1 MELTNYKISK
11 HACERYAQ
19 RLLNKEDINSVNKFI
34 ATNEDKIK
42 TDLNKMVSFG
52 ELLYIGKQS
61 QKDGKGNVLNVYL
74 KDTWIILVDVK
85 AEVVVTIFRIDLGC
99 DDEDFNLQYISKK
112 KLMLDEKKKQLEEIQ
127 MEVAKESKMYKEMI
141 EENCSQINEYKTMI
155 KNMEGLNAGYQSV
168 IDCNTVKISQANR
181 EVAEVLNSLIGKRE
195 F

>member
-1 MELTNYKISK
+1 MELTNYKISN

-19 RLLNKEDINSVNKFI
+19 RLLNKEDTNSVNKFI
-34 ATNEDKIK
+34 IENKEKIK
-42 TDLNKMVSFG
+42 TDLNKMISFG

-74 KDTWIILVDVK
+74 KDIWIILVDVK

-112 KLMLDEKKKQLEEIQ
+112 KSMLDEKKKQLEEIQ